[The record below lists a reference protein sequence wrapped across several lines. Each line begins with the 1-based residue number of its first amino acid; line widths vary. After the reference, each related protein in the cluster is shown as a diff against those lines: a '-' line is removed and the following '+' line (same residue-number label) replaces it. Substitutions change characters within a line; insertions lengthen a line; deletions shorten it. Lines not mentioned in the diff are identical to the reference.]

1 MTRGVTTGFR
11 TIVLDVD
18 STLCG
23 IEGIDWLAA
32 RRGKAIAE
40 QVAEQTDRAMRGE
53 LPLERVYAAR
63 LAAVMPGVADVEELS
78 RAYLESV
85 APGARS
91 TISKWR
97 EAGVRAV
104 LVSGGIRNAILPLAA
119 HLGVDDSE
127 VHAVDIVHDASGDY
141 ADFDR
146 SSPLSVATG
155 KRDTVA
161 ALNLERP
168 VLAVGDGSTDLVMRE
183 VVDCFVAFTGFATR
197 TAVVDQA
204 DYVAASF
211 DELSDI
217 VSRFAL
223 PVTSGESPVTR
234 NL

>member
-1 MTRGVTTGFR
+1 VTVGGTPGFR
-11 TIVLDVD
+11 TIVIDVD

-32 RRGKAIAE
+32 RRGKTIAE
-40 QVAEQTDRAMRGE
+40 QVVEQTERAMRGD
-53 LPLERVYAAR
+53 LPLERVYAER
-63 LAAVMPGVADVEELS
+63 LAAVRPSVADVEELS
-78 RAYLESV
+78 RAYLDSV

-91 TISKWR
+91 TISRWR
-97 EAGVRAV
+97 EEGVRVV

-119 HLGVDDSE
+119 HLGVDKSDVNAVE
-127 VHAVDIVHDASGDY
+127 VVHDASGAY

-146 SSPLSVATG
+146 ASPLSVATG

-168 VLAVGDGSTDLVMRE
+168 ILAVGDGSTDLVMRE

-197 TAVVDQA
+197 QAVVNQA

-211 DELSDI
+211 VELSDI
-217 VSRFAL
+217 VSRFA
-223 PVTSGESPVTR
+223 VNS
-234 NL
+234 